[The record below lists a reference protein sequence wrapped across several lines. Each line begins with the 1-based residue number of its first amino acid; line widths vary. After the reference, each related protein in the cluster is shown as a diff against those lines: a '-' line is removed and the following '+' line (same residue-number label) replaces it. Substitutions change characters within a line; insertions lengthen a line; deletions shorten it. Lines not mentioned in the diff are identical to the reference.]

1 MTLEK
6 IILISLFSS
15 IVGMILLRV
24 MRVMINFTPKIKLM
38 IEEIKQ
44 EDFLFD
50 KIKSQLKKIKG
61 KLVTIFLIEYIIMLV
76 VSYYLTVFCAVF
88 HSNQKNVVYNSIISF
103 VMFLVLSFLVLGF
116 ISFIQKQ
123 SLINNF
129 AYLFYSI
136 SYYTNYFF
144 Q

>member
-61 KLVTIFLIEYIIMLV
+61 KLFTIFLIEYIIMLV
-76 VSYYLTVFCAVF
+76 VSYYLTVFCAGF

-129 AYLFYSI
+129 AF
-136 SYYTNYFF
+136 NCPHA
-144 Q
+144 

>member
-50 KIKSQLKKIKG
+50 KIKSQLKKIQG
-61 KLVTIFLIEYIIMLV
+61 K
-76 VSYYLTVFCAVF
+76 
-88 HSNQKNVVYNSIISF
+88 
-103 VMFLVLSFLVLGF
+103 
-116 ISFIQKQ
+116 
-123 SLINNF
+123 
-129 AYLFYSI
+129 
-136 SYYTNYFF
+136 
-144 Q
+144 

>member
-15 IVGMILLRV
+15 IIGMILLRV

-50 KIKSQLKKIKG
+50 KIKSQVKKIKG
-61 KLVTIFLIEYIIMLV
+61 KLLTIFLIEYIIMLV
-76 VSYYLTVFCAVF
+76 VSYYLTV
-88 HSNQKNVVYNSIISF
+88 
-103 VMFLVLSFLVLGF
+103 
-116 ISFIQKQ
+116 
-123 SLINNF
+123 
-129 AYLFYSI
+129 
-136 SYYTNYFF
+136 
-144 Q
+144 

>member
-61 KLVTIFLIEYIIMLV
+61 KLFTIFLIEYIIILV
-76 VSYYLTVFCAVF
+76 VSYYLTV
-88 HSNQKNVVYNSIISF
+88 
-103 VMFLVLSFLVLGF
+103 
-116 ISFIQKQ
+116 
-123 SLINNF
+123 
-129 AYLFYSI
+129 
-136 SYYTNYFF
+136 
-144 Q
+144 

>member
-61 KLVTIFLIEYIIMLV
+61 KLFTIFLIEYIIMLV

-88 HSNQKNVVYNSIISF
+88 HSNQKNVVYNSII

>member
-61 KLVTIFLIEYIIMLV
+61 KLFTIFLIEYIIMLV
-76 VSYYLTVFCAVF
+76 VSYYLTV
-88 HSNQKNVVYNSIISF
+88 
-103 VMFLVLSFLVLGF
+103 
-116 ISFIQKQ
+116 
-123 SLINNF
+123 
-129 AYLFYSI
+129 
-136 SYYTNYFF
+136 
-144 Q
+144 

>member
-61 KLVTIFLIEYIIMLV
+61 KLFTIFLIEYIIILV
-76 VSYYLTVFCAVF
+76 VSDYLTV
-88 HSNQKNVVYNSIISF
+88 
-103 VMFLVLSFLVLGF
+103 
-116 ISFIQKQ
+116 
-123 SLINNF
+123 
-129 AYLFYSI
+129 
-136 SYYTNYFF
+136 
-144 Q
+144 

>member
-50 KIKSQLKKIKG
+50 KIKSQLKMIK
-61 KLVTIFLIEYIIMLV
+61 
-76 VSYYLTVFCAVF
+76 
-88 HSNQKNVVYNSIISF
+88 
-103 VMFLVLSFLVLGF
+103 
-116 ISFIQKQ
+116 
-123 SLINNF
+123 
-129 AYLFYSI
+129 
-136 SYYTNYFF
+136 
-144 Q
+144 